1 MIGHFLRENIMKKI
15 LAATCIVLA
24 GTTAAMAQST
34 AKSSSAVPKA
44 HTSTEAYV
52 QMCANKADGAAQN
65 FCNGFGQG
73 VYETYL
79 ITRFPKKAPAFIC
92 LDSVTLTRQEHIDA
106 FIKWTTANPKY
117 NQLSAADTILRY
129 LGETYPCKK

>member
-1 MIGHFLRENIMKKI
+1 MKKI
-15 LAATCIVLA
+15 LALTCIVLA
-24 GTTAAMAQST
+24 SSSAAMAQST
-34 AKSSSAVPKA
+34 SKASAAIPKA
-44 HTSTEAYV
+44 HTSTETFV
-52 QMCANKADGAAQN
+52 QMCANKTDGAAQN

-79 ITRFPKKAPAFIC
+79 ISRSPKKARPFIC
-92 LDSVTLTRQEHIDA
+92 LDGVTLTRQEHIDA
-106 FIKWTTANPKY
+106 FVKWTAINPKY

>member
-1 MIGHFLRENIMKKI
+1 
-15 LAATCIVLA
+15 
-24 GTTAAMAQST
+24 
-34 AKSSSAVPKA
+34 
-44 HTSTEAYV
+44 
-52 QMCANKADGAAQN
+52 MCANKSDGAAQN

-79 ITRFPKKAPAFIC
+79 MTRHPKKARAFIC
-92 LDSVTLTRQEHIDA
+92 MDDVSLTRQEHIDA
-106 FIKWTTANPKY
+106 FIKWTMVNPKY